1 MNRHENQI
9 LLDLRH
15 IGINRIFVN
24 RLSLCTN
31 NASNIINDI
40 VNRKQSLKFFF
51 KYGFTT
57 VWEYVSELKIYLDI

>member
-1 MNRHENQI
+1 MNRRENKI

-24 RLSLCTN
+24 RLSLCTK
-31 NASNIINDI
+31 NASNIINNI
-40 VNRKQSLKFFF
+40 VNRKQSYQFFL

-57 VWEYVSELKIYLDI
+57 VWEYVPELKIYLYI